1 MTSFARPVETQPS
14 ASPIG
19 KPWASVSA
27 HRAWSSLALLSIL
40 YVLSFIDRLIL
51 ALLID
56 PVKQDL
62 GVSDIQ
68 IGLLIGT
75 SFAIVYSIAG
85 LPIARLADV
94 GNRKLLIFVGAIV
107 WGISTAAAAFATSFY
122 DLLLLRIG
130 VALGEAALTPAA
142 MSLISDMFPPSR
154 RALPISIY
162 VMVGVCG
169 GSGAMIAGAAVLQL
183 VSHIGAD
190 LPIVGGL
197 AAWRLT
203 LLLVGL
209 PAIIFALFIPF
220 ALPNP
225 RRPALPPGEGA
236 KARDILA
243 HYRANSGAYAGFY
256 VVTALI
262 SSVNFSILTW
272 YPTHLIRSYGM
283 SAATAGYMF
292 GIVGVTTSLI
302 GGLLLPYVARRI
314 VAHGRFDGPMLIA
327 LAVGIISTPLLV
339 MSLLAPTPTIS
350 IVVVTL
356 PLILQ
361 IGLGILFAATAPLLA
376 PGHIRGQ
383 LVAIYYLVLTLVGL
397 GIGPTLVAAI
407 AERVPLAQGSISLAM
422 VGIIVVFAPFQ
433 IVAILVTRR
442 AFAQAHASAFAL
454 GRTTE
459 SVARA

>member
-1 MTSFARPVETQPS
+1 MTGVAQTSS
-14 ASPIG
+14 H
-19 KPWASVSA
+19 PWDSVSTG
-27 HRAWSSLALLSIL
+27 RAWSSLGLLSIL
-40 YVLSFIDRLIL
+40 YILSFIDRLIL

-62 GVSDIQ
+62 HVSDVQ

-85 LPIARLADV
+85 LPIARWADV
-94 GNRKLLIFVGAIV
+94 GNRKLLIFLGAIV
-107 WGISTAAAAFATSFY
+107 WGISTAAAAFATSFN

-130 VALGEAALTPAA
+130 VAVGEAALTPAA
-142 MSLISDMFPPSR
+142 MSLLSDMFPPSR

-190 LPIVGGL
+190 LPIIGGL

-209 PAIIFALFIPF
+209 PAILFALLIPF

-225 RRPALPPGEGA
+225 RRQALPPGEGA

-243 HYRANSGAYAGFY
+243 HYRANAGAYTGFY
-256 VVTALI
+256 IVTALI

-283 SAATAGYMF
+283 VASDAGYLF
-292 GIVGVTTSLI
+292 GLFGVSASLV
-302 GGLLLPYVARRI
+302 GGLLLPFVARRF
-314 VAHGRFDGPMLIA
+314 VARGRFDGPMLIA

-339 MSLLAPTPTIS
+339 IALLAHSATIS
-350 IVVVTL
+350 MAVVIV

-361 IGLGILFAATAPLLA
+361 IGLGILFASTAPLLA

-383 LVAIYYLVLTLVGL
+383 LVALYYLVLTLVGL

-407 AERVPLAQGSISLAM
+407 AEHVAFADGSISHAL
-422 VGIIVVFAPFQ
+422 VGIILLFAPVQ
-433 IVAILVTRR
+433 IVAILWTRR
-442 AFAQAHASAFAL
+442 AFARTHAAAFAS
-454 GRTTE
+454 GQTSE
-459 SVARA
+459 AMAPS